1 MIILQ
6 ELSMTVHDCN
16 TMQRLL
22 HPYLDHELSVET
34 SMEIH
39 SHLILCTPC
48 KTLYHTQKL
57 FLDLLHESLPGPA
70 ASPDLE
76 QKVRR
81 CVADSCRFERL
92 DRESMRS

>member
-6 ELSMTVHDCN
+6 ELSMTVHDYN

-48 KTLYHTQKL
+48 KTLYHRSCSWTSFTNRSRGRRRRQTWNRR
-57 FLDLLHESLPGPA
+57 FAVVRFAVVWRTA
-70 ASPDLE
+70 AGSS
-76 QKVRR
+76 
-81 CVADSCRFERL
+81 A
-92 DRESMRS
+92 